1 MGVASEPPDVTLLD
15 ACAVINL
22 YATRRMDAI
31 LAAVPTAVGVV
42 ELVQSEAHYVLRG
55 GPGEDARERE
65 PVDLAS
71 SIAAG
76 RLRIVA
82 PTESEL
88 AAFVDLTLSLDD
100 GEAMTAAVAIAR
112 GWVVATDDRKAE
124 RVLSNRVRTR
134 STLDL
139 VKAWSDEANID
150 ATELWVVLTDL
161 RERGSYLPR
170 RVHPLREWWEA
181 GLGGG

>member
-1 MGVASEPPDVTLLD
+1 MGDSSEPPDVTLLD

-42 ELVQSEAHYVLRG
+42 DLVRGEAHYVLRG
-55 GPGEDARERE
+55 GAGEDARERE
-65 PVDLAS
+65 PVDLGP

-76 RLRIVA
+76 RLRVVV
-82 PTESEL
+82 PTEVEI
-88 AAFVDLTLSLDD
+88 AAFVDLTLALDD
-100 GEAMTAAVAIAR
+100 GEAMTAAVAIER

-139 VKAWSDEANID
+139 VRAWSDEANID
-150 ATELWVVLTDL
+150 AAELRVVLTDL

-170 RVHPLREWWEA
+170 RFHPLREWWEA